1 MPTGEGPKVTSGG
14 GRTAAMR
21 RRLRSIATE
30 RLGYKAA
37 ALFFALVL
45 WLVVSTEEPAEQL
58 VPVRLTLELDPSIEL
73 AGERPQLRALV
84 AGRGR
89 TLISLFDTPPVVR
102 RAFGAGTPDTVRI
115 FVRPDDVEL
124 PPEVEATVRDV
135 QPRSLLLRF
144 RGHQEPAATGS
155 PGALIPESALVTE
168 PDALPADSALRADD
182 TSDVAPPPA
191 PSPTVAQ
198 PGSPVAGSPRP
209 DRASP

>member
-1 MPTGEGPKVTSGG
+1 MPTGEGPKITSG

-21 RRLRSIATE
+21 RRLRAIATE

-89 TLISLFDTPPVVR
+89 TLLSLFDTPPVVR
-102 RAFGAGTPDTVRI
+102 RSFGAGTPDSVRI

-124 PPEVEATVRDV
+124 PPEIEATVRDV
-135 QPRSLLLRF
+135 QPRSLRF

-155 PGALIPESALVTE
+155 PAALIADSAVVAE
-168 PDALPADSALRADD
+168 PDALPTDSALMAGE
-182 TSDVAPPPA
+182 SSGVAPAQA
-191 PSPTVAQ
+191 PSPAAAP
-198 PGSPVAGSPRP
+198 PGSPVAGTPRP